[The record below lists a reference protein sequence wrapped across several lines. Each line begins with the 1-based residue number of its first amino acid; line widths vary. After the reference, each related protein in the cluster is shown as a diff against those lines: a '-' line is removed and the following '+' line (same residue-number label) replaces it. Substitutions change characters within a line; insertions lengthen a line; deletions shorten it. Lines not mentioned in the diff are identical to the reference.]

1 MAQNMT
7 GFEILNTKSEML
19 NNIKYR
25 NLNDQNIKVLNFEF
39 RYLNLFRIW
48 CLGFRIFHT
57 LLGTF

>member
-19 NNIKYR
+19 NNIKYQ

-39 RYLNLFRIW
+39 RYLNLFRI
-48 CLGFRIFHT
+48 FHT